1 MKQCL
6 QYFWPFLWPNVA
18 AMAAF
23 EAVVVVLAVVSG
35 VPQGQEGL
43 FATYFY
49 SMPLLILLFLFI
61 YSNALATVNLNLA
74 LAMGATRRFCFQG
87 IQLMLV
93 IYTLIGW
100 GLTLLMPLLPQLGH
114 WEPNKRLQILLLV
127 TGRYALLYPLLCLA
141 ILVIGSLSGLLM
153 VRSKALGIAVM
164 FVAILVAI
172 AGVVVL
178 ALAGTGLFDLGFT
191 PLFLPI
197 AAAAV
202 LAVLVLG
209 EMLLWRSIRR
219 YVVR

>member
-1 MKQCL
+1 MKKYL

-87 IQLMLV
+87 IQLMLA

-114 WEPNKRLQILLLV
+114 WEPNTRLQILLLV

-197 AAAAV
+197 AV
-202 LAVLVLG
+202 IVLLAVLVLG

>member
-1 MKQCL
+1 MKKCL

-18 AMAAF
+18 AMVAF
-23 EAVVVVLAVVSG
+23 EAVVVVLALISG
-35 VPQGQEGL
+35 VPQGNDGL

-93 IYTLIGW
+93 VYTLLGW
-100 GLTLLMPLLPQLGH
+100 GLTLLMPLIPQLGG
-114 WEPNKRLQILLLV
+114 WVPSQRLQLLLLV

-141 ILVIGSLSGLLM
+141 ILVVGSLAGLLM

-178 ALAGTGLFDLGFT
+178 GLAGMGLFDLGFT

-197 AAAAV
+197 TV
-202 LAVLVLG
+202 VVLLAVFLAG
-209 EMLLWRSIRR
+209 EFLLWRSIRR

>member
-1 MKQCL
+1 MKKCL

-18 AMAAF
+18 AMVVF
-23 EAVVVVLAVVSG
+23 EAVVVVLAVLSG

-61 YSNALATVNLNLA
+61 YSASLATANLNLA
-74 LAMGATRRFCFQG
+74 IAMGWTRRAYFQG
-87 IQLMLV
+87 MQLILV
-93 IYTLIGW
+93 VYTLTGW
-100 GLTLLMPLLPQLGH
+100 GLTLLMPLIPQLGG
-114 WEPNKRLQILLLV
+114 WQTTSRLQILRLV
-127 TGRYALLYPLLCLA
+127 WGEYAFLYPLLCLA
-141 ILVIGSLSGLLM
+141 ILAVGGLSGLLM
-153 VRSKALGIAVM
+153 VRSKALGIFVM

-178 ALAGTGLFDLGFT
+178 ALAGMGIFDLGFT

-197 AAAAV
+197 TVIV
-202 LAVLVLG
+202 LLAILILG
-209 EMLLWRSIRR
+209 EVLLWRCIRR